1 LFARVSGA
9 SLAGMPS
16 SGVRDP
22 NCPAVVK
29 VLVVDDHPALR
40 AGLES
45 LLGQENGFVSLG
57 ALADE
62 REVTDAI
69 DESRPDVVILDHAL
83 DGGDGLRACF
93 RIKQLP
99 APPGVVLY
107 SGYVDSVFAVP
118 AALAQ
123 ADAIVSKSAPVD
135 ELLSAIRA
143 VAAGEHGMPPL
154 DRDAMAAASSRL
166 AVEDLP
172 VVGMLFARISV
183 DEIAETLDVSPD
195 EVRLRALRIIGELQ
209 ARDRFGTRARV
220 REAELA
226 LG

>member
-1 LFARVSGA
+1 MPYSGA
-9 SLAGMPS
+9 
-16 SGVRDP
+16 RDP
-22 NCPAVVK
+22 RSPAVVK

-45 LLGQENGFVSLG
+45 LLGQEEGFVSLG
-57 ALADE
+57 ALADD
-62 REVTDAI
+62 RDVTDAI
-69 DESRPDVVILDHAL
+69 EESRPDVVILDHAL

-93 RIKQLP
+93 RIKQLRD
-99 APPGVVLY
+99 APGVVLY

-135 ELLSAIRA
+135 ELLTAVWS
-143 VAAGEHGMPPL
+143 VAAGEQSMPPL

-166 AVEDLP
+166 GVEDLP
-172 VVGMLFARISV
+172 VVGMLFARIGV

-195 EVRLRALRIIGELQ
+195 TVRLRALRIIGDLQ
-209 ARDRFGTRARV
+209 ARDRFGTRAHV